1 MHSFLKSFI
10 TKTSASRRFPV
21 ETAVIRINSNPHA
34 GKKTGTV
41 LPFPGSMTTGRV
53 PRGATVIRKAYS
65 DE

>member
-1 MHSFLKSFI
+1 
-10 TKTSASRRFPV
+10 
-21 ETAVIRINSNPHA
+21 VIRINSNPHA

-65 DE
+65 DEEIPDFFV